1 MSQVARVFV
10 VLNLLLAVG
19 FLFAASTF
27 LAMNNDYKVKLQKEV
42 DGRVA
47 DNKAKDS
54 EISQLKGQ
62 ITNLEGL
69 NRTLSEQKS
78 NLEGSFT
85 GVQATVS
92 SLESENKNKDSLLA
106 QSQRNINEAAVA
118 TQALNSDKNRLT
130 EALNAAHAEAR
141 EKTAEAMKALADLT
155 AANEEIVSLKNE
167 VAANEASIATL
178 KTKVTDQNMMLEY
191 AAGKGIDFSTLVLT
205 PPLNGQVVSA
215 NADIAMLNLGSNAGV
230 KLGYVFDIVRGG
242 SYVGRI
248 VIDQV
253 YANNSAGK
261 ITIRSKTGSTPQP
274 GDRATTALN

>member
-155 AANEEIVSLKNE
+155 AANEEIVRLKNE

-178 KTKVTDQNMMLEY
+178 KTKVTDQNMMVS
-191 AAGKGIDFSTLVLT
+191 IHRTST
-205 PPLNGQVVSA
+205 PPAKASTSA
-215 NADIAMLNLGSNAGV
+215 PWSCRLPST
-230 KLGYVFDIVRGG
+230 
-242 SYVGRI
+242 
-248 VIDQV
+248 
-253 YANNSAGK
+253 GK
-261 ITIRSKTGSTPQP
+261 WFLLTRTSPC
-274 GDRATTALN
+274 